1 MISILDG
8 NRKNIKESNYVHSS
22 WSDTCKMSML
32 QSKACTL
39 EKWATAALWLH
50 IIPHYIKT
58 EPQTYFYINS
68 DWNGLASM

>member
-8 NRKNIKESNYVHSS
+8 NGKNIKESNYVHSS
-22 WSDTCKMSML
+22 WSDTCKMSVL

-50 IIPHYIKT
+50 IIPH
-58 EPQTYFYINS
+58 
-68 DWNGLASM
+68 